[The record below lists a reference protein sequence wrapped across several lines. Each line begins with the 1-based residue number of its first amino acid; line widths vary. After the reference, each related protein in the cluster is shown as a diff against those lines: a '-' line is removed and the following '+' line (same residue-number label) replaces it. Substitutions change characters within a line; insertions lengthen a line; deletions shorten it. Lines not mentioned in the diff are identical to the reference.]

1 MKESEALVGLQK
13 VDIELMRYRRTLA
26 EMPQTKKVEAARL
39 ARKKLA
45 SQISQIVGQRKDCE
59 MEIQDNEQHHD
70 RLQATVGEVQ
80 EEYASHEGE
89 YRHVQDLE
97 QQLTALAKGMEKL
110 EFRHGQLDE
119 QLEKLERAERN
130 AQALDKRLQ
139 DEIDAQTASFSEE
152 TAGIHGKVEEL
163 TQERE
168 HCLRN
173 LSDDVKVRYDAAS
186 KRFGGLAVETL
197 KGNVPSVCR
206 VALQPADFGDIKA
219 GPAITECPYCHR
231 MLVTDG
237 MFDDGR

>member
-13 VDIELMRYRRTLA
+13 VDLELMRYRRTLA
-26 EMPQTKKVEAARL
+26 GMPQTKKIEAARL

-45 SQISQIVGQRKDCE
+45 GQISQIVGQRKDCE
-59 MEIQDNEQHHD
+59 MEIHDNEEHHA
-70 RLQATVGEVQ
+70 RLQDTVGEVQ
-80 EEYASHEGE
+80 QEYAHHEGE
-89 YRHVQDLE
+89 YRRVQDLE

-130 AQALDKRLQ
+130 ARALDQRLQ
-139 DEIDAQTASFSEE
+139 DEIGAQKASFDEE
-152 TAGIHGKVEEL
+152 TAGIHEKVEEL

-173 LSDDVKVRYDAAS
+173 LSDQVRERYAAAS

-237 MFDDGR
+237 MFEDGR

>member
-13 VDIELMRYRRTLA
+13 VDLELMRYRRTLGD
-26 EMPQTKKVEAARL
+26 MPQTKRIEAARL

-45 SQISQIVGQRKDCE
+45 GQISQIVGQRKDCE
-59 MEIQDNEQHHD
+59 MEIQDNEAHHA
-70 RLQATVGEVQ
+70 RLEATVAEVRQ
-80 EEYASHEGE
+80 EYARQEGD

-110 EFRHGQLDE
+110 EYRHGQLSA
-119 QLEKLERAERN
+119 QLEKLERAEHN
-130 AQALDKRLQ
+130 AKALDQRLV
-139 DEIDAQTASFSEE
+139 DEVQAQQASFTDE
-152 TAGIHGKVEEL
+152 TAGIRGKVEDL
-163 TQERE
+163 TRERD

-173 LSDDVKVRYDAAS
+173 LSDDVKDRYAAAS
-186 KRFGGLAVETL
+186 RRFGGLAVETL

-206 VALQPADFGDIKA
+206 VALQPADFGDIKR
-219 GPAITECPYCHR
+219 GPSITECPYCHR